1 MCITLTK
8 MTLNHQFVATY
19 KRNASMVGLR
29 SVKPAGNYTYY
40 HDIGTYLG
48 ESYVSIM
55 SKIALLFNYELH
67 EFNDYEPGD
76 EYYYDDVSKPGIISC
91 IFSHVEAIEVKN
103 RAELSKRRLDQINA
117 KNWYDSYLRKCEQVK
132 LQRKTQQVSFEKKH
146 SDDTDWDRMSFV
158 SYDDDDSNFD
168 PEENFDWET
177 YGIERM

>member
-1 MCITLTK
+1 

-29 SVKPAGNYTYY
+29 SVKPTGNYTYY